1 MSDLFNN
8 APELLRHPVCLA
20 MTRIFEH
27 LPEAYFF
34 VKDANSRFLHGNRAL
49 LNRLGLKQVSEFA
62 GTTDFDRYPDPVA
75 EQLVAGDRAI
85 MINKEPMIDHPE
97 VLYDHNGK
105 LEWHTSSKYPILDEN
120 SSPLGV
126 VGITRPFASWE
137 SPRTAHHAAGRAIE
151 FISDNPTIPLRVAE
165 LAREFGISERQ
176 LHRQFIDY
184 VKISPRDFILRT
196 RINAAAVEL
205 RKGSE
210 PIASLAEKYRFCDQS
225 AFTRQFRRILGTTP
239 ARYRECPR
247 TGPPAS

>member
-1 MSDLFNN
+1 MSDLFNA
-8 APELLRHPVCLA
+8 APPLLRHPVCLA

-27 LPEAYFF
+27 LPDTYFF
-34 VKDANSRFLHGNRAL
+34 IKDTDSRFLHGNRAL
-49 LNRLGLKQVSEFA
+49 LNRLGLKKVSEFA

-85 MINKEPMIDHPE
+85 MNQKEPLIDHPE

-105 LEWHTSSKYPILDEN
+105 LEWHASSKYPILDEN
-120 SSPLGV
+120 NSPLGV
-126 VGITRPFASWE
+126 VGITRPFASRE
-137 SPRTAHHAAGRAIE
+137 SPPTAHHAAGRAIE

-176 LHRQFIDY
+176 LHRQFLDY
-184 VKISPRDFILRT
+184 VKLSPRDFILRT

-225 AFTRQFRRILGTTP
+225 AFTRQFRKILGTTP
-239 ARYRECPR
+239 ARYRE
-247 TGPPAS
+247 SS